1 MSQHLKHFTE
11 KDIDSFREA
20 FYLFAKNRNEN
31 PIYIRSVDELCVITR
46 SLGLSPTIK
55 EITAYMKKYNNKMSF
70 SDFLEVVHTHSRG
83 KRKLRNVA
91 SYSQQTEIVSFQLK
105 SFRTRFSMRS
115 HLSTPRRL
123 EKSTRG
129 SSVRFSRTGAR
140 SWRNARFRRF
150 SVRQTWTCMVKS
162 TTLSSW
168 KSFRPQFLTTTKVPR
183 PKTTKWCN
191 RT

>member
-140 SWRNARFRRF
+140 S
-150 SVRQTWTCMVKS
+150 
-162 TTLSSW
+162 
-168 KSFRPQFLTTTKVPR
+168 
-183 PKTTKWCN
+183 
-191 RT
+191 